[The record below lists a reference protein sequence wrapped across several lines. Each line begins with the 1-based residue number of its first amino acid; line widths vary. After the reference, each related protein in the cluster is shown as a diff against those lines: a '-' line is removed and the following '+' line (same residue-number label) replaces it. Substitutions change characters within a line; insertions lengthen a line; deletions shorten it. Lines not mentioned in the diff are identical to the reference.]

1 MEQIKVLI
9 VEDKLLI
16 AEDIAA
22 KLRKHNLDVIG
33 IHDRGEDA
41 LAGLDE
47 GLPDLI
53 LMDINLA
60 GELDGIETARRIQEK
75 HVIPIIYLSDYTDSN
90 TVNRAKQTLPAN
102 FLSKPFQEPDL
113 VRAIEIAF
121 HNARANQPSA
131 VSAPT
136 LLPEHVFLRTDNQ
149 SFIKLAYND
158 ILFLEAAKVYCVVV
172 TKDKRHTLSTA
183 MNHIHEQL
191 DNPDFV
197 RVHRSY
203 VINVNNITSLEGNVV
218 HIGEHEIQMSKDY
231 KDALMA
237 QLKFIKLK

>member
-102 FLSKPFQEPDL
+102 FLSKPFQ
-113 VRAIEIAF
+113 
-121 HNARANQPSA
+121 
-131 VSAPT
+131 
-136 LLPEHVFLRTDNQ
+136 
-149 SFIKLAYND
+149 
-158 ILFLEAAKVYCVVV
+158 
-172 TKDKRHTLSTA
+172 
-183 MNHIHEQL
+183 
-191 DNPDFV
+191 
-197 RVHRSY
+197 
-203 VINVNNITSLEGNVV
+203 
-218 HIGEHEIQMSKDY
+218 
-231 KDALMA
+231 
-237 QLKFIKLK
+237 